1 MKERR
6 REGVGWRWM
15 CACSVVHRYD
25 EMAEKVSEIPDDI
38 QALVELQNYYQKV
51 SADLTVSPL

>member
-1 MKERR
+1 
-6 REGVGWRWM
+6 M